1 MGFPGG
7 SDSKESACRAGDQ
20 ARSLRQEDPLEKEWQ
35 PTLVFLPGEFH
46 GQRSL
51 VGYSPLGCQESDT
64 TEQLTLLLLD
74 AAQTKQPEIVLS
86 A

>member
-35 PTLVFLPGEFH
+35 PTLVFLPGESY

-51 VGYSPLGCQESDT
+51 VGYSPRGREELG
-64 TEQLTLLLLD
+64 LHFHF
-74 AAQTKQPEIVLS
+74 LS
-86 A
+86 LSMAMVQGQAC